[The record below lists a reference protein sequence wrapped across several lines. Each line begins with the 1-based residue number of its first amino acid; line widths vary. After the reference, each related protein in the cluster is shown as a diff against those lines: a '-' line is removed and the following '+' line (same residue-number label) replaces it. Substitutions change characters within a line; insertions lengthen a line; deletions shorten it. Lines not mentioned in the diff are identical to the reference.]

1 MIEISSLSKLNLY
14 NFNITTLYCNLR
26 IHICRIIDQI
36 LEPLFNTHILEN
48 VKRNYDEK
56 TKCPSTISKPQNA
69 SNNMLPVS
77 SIDPK
82 PQISF
87 INPLHENYVSFSPT
101 NAIQNHIPENKCNWS
116 IKSKYFD
123 TKRSP
128 TSKTYEYNYHNKNIM
143 SHTESESSNETTN
156 KLERTTILPAF

>member
-1 MIEISSLSKLNLY
+1 MC
-14 NFNITTLYCNLR
+14 CNLGV
-26 IHICRIIDQI
+26 HIYRIIDQI

-56 TKCPSTISKPQNA
+56 ARCPSTISQPRNA

-101 NAIQNHIPENKCNWS
+101 NAIQNHIPENKCNGS

-123 TKRSP
+123 IKHSP
-128 TSKTYEYNYHNKNIM
+128 TSKTYEYNYNNKKIM
-143 SHTESESSNETTN
+143 SHTESESSNETKN

>member
-1 MIEISSLSKLNLY
+1 M
-14 NFNITTLYCNLR
+14 
-26 IHICRIIDQI
+26 
-36 LEPLFNTHILEN
+36 EN
-48 VKRNYDEK
+48 VKRNYDVK
-56 TKCPSTISKPQNA
+56 TKCTATISKPRN
-69 SNNMLPVS
+69 SSINIPVS
-77 SIDPK
+77 TIDPK
-82 PQISF
+82 QQISF

-101 NAIQNHIPENKCNWS
+101 NAIQNHIPENKCNGS

-123 TKRSP
+123 TKRCP